1 MLPGVTNGH
10 QFLVIFF
17 SGKVGLISNL
27 LEMNHKIS
35 VYYVDWRIVIHL
47 LLALAYCTV

>member
-1 MLPGVTNGH
+1 MLPGVTKWSKISGNILQGDGG
-10 QFLVIFF
+10 LV
-17 SGKVGLISNL
+17 SNL